1 MSHFQKGFSMSKRLI
16 VLPIIVLAVAAGAV
30 AAFAASGSTSSGNGM
45 QMSAADMAH
54 MQSVAARPSAADLR
68 VTLDRLLGEHALLA
82 IDATR
87 AGLDGSKG
95 FNAIAKSLDGNSID
109 LANAIG
115 SIYGANARNQ
125 FLNSKFGWRAHIR
138 FFVDYTVAT
147 AKGDKAGQTTAVNNL
162 KGYIG
167 SSSAFFAGATGLPL
181 KTLNEAFTEHIME
194 LKDQVDAYHAKQY
207 TRAAALTRKAYAH
220 MFMMG
225 DALAGAIA
233 KKYPGKFA

>member
-1 MSHFQKGFSMSKRLI
+1 MKRLI

-30 AAFAASGSTSSGNGM
+30 AAFGSSSKGGM
-45 QMSAADMAH
+45 QMSAADMARMH
-54 MQSVAARPSAADLR
+54 TTAARPSAGDLR
-68 VTLDRLLGEHALLA
+68 VTLDRLLGEHAVLA

-87 AGLDGSKG
+87 AGNDGSKD
-95 FNAIAKSLDGNSID
+95 FNALAASLDRNSVD

-115 SIYGANARNQ
+115 SIYGTKARNQ
-125 FLNSKFGWRAHIR
+125 FLNGKFGWRAHIR
-138 FFVDYTVAT
+138 FFVNYTVAT
-147 AKGDKAGQTTAVNNL
+147 AKDDKAGQKAAVNDL
-162 KGYIG
+162 KGYIA

-181 KTLNEAFTEHIME
+181 KTLNAAFTEHIME
-194 LKDQVDAYHAKQY
+194 LKGQVDAYHAKQY
-207 TRAAALTRKAYAH
+207 GKATALTRKAYAH